1 MVTAL
6 NCMNRFGRGR
16 ELENERMEVGRN
28 WQCGKSWPRP
38 VSIRIVEEVDRT
50 KARLEGC
57 GVGGARRNKVFV
69 AAATRPRG
77 LVDREAH
84 LTLDDDPPLRA
95 VAVLRDRRILSGLEQ
110 GRGTGPPLE
119 QPQRYAV
126 QRRLGLRQLS
136 DELRESGHGWGNGL
150 GGLKVAIHAASEAED
165 LRATAYSAWLRP
177 CIFITPSRSR
187 RHSQPQSNFAATIR
201 VIASGNRK
209 SAALPRSS
217 STAVTV
223 TGRPPSPLGPTHSGA
238 PVRRGLARSI
248 ASSEG
253 AMR

>member
-1 MVTAL
+1 MGHA
-6 NCMNRFGRGR
+6 RGH
-16 ELENERMEVGRN
+16 
-28 WQCGKSWPRP
+28 
-38 VSIRIVEEVDRT
+38 
-50 KARLEGC
+50 
-57 GVGGARRNKVFV
+57 KVFV
-69 AAATRPRG
+69 AAATRPGG

-110 GRGTGPPLE
+110 RRGTSPPLE
-119 QPQRYAV
+119 QPQCYAV

-136 DELRESGHGWGNGL
+136 DELRESGHGWGNGR

-165 LRATAYSAWLRP
+165 LRATAYSAWSRH
-177 CIFITPSRSR
+177 CIFITPSPSR

-201 VIASGNRK
+201 VIASGKRK
-209 SAALPRSS
+209 SAALPGSS

-223 TGRPPSPLGPTHSGA
+223 TGRPPSPLGPAHCGA
-238 PVRRGLARSI
+238 PVRRSLARSI